1 MIIDQNG
8 EILSKK
14 NETNNRHR
22 WERWAINEWHCSKC
36 DCIKIQVERQLS
48 KYTLYGVTTETA
60 PKCDNSKITVIKNSK
75 KDERERIKQQQ
86 LSINWL

>member
-8 EILSKK
+8 EIISKK
-14 NETNNRHR
+14 NETTNRHR
-22 WERWAINEWHCSKC
+22 WERWSLKEWHCTKC
-36 DCIKIQVERQLS
+36 DCIKIQTEPQIS

-75 KDERERIKQQQ
+75 KDAKERARNQQ
-86 LSINWL
+86 LTFSW